1 MASFHVAQAIRLRR
15 DCIFMDG
22 AMLKA
27 GHVGVVL
34 DVYPDG
40 ESYQVKFVS
49 REPPEQMRAEELQ
62 PYA

>member
-1 MASFHVAQAIRLRR
+1 
-15 DCIFMDG
+15 MDG